1 MRRFTDFVHS
11 KGRYCDFH
19 SCGQGLKQVPN
30 MIACGWDSWSG
41 QAMNDTQKVYE
52 LYGDKIIVGVIPDR
66 FDPAAIT
73 EEEQRAMARD
83 YADKFCRPDKPS
95 LFGFKGAA
103 MLTPAFREELYRRSR
118 RNYSKKMAFA

>member
-1 MRRFTDFVHS
+1 
-11 KGRYCDFH
+11 
-19 SCGQGLKQVPN
+19 
-30 MIACGWDSWSG
+30 
-41 QAMNDTQKVYE
+41 MNDTQKVYE

-95 LFGFKGAA
+95 LFGFEGAA